1 MDRKSIIAGAALLIF
16 LTGVVF
22 LFSYRANKELQ
33 QLVTSQFNTQQLTL
47 ARTIARDIEAHF
59 SLLETALNA
68 YSSQTTDLD
77 PQKKSDYFQQI
88 LKDWQVLVLGMLCL
102 ENQGKV
108 IVSSPSFPCLKEAG
122 ITIPEQILRDLYF
135 SKSHSPV
142 FYSRTIRPDSG
153 PFEDRSVMVLA
164 SPNIARSGT
173 TVFETAPNEQKISFF
188 IVDAGEI
195 AGRYARGI
203 VSGKTGYPWVID
215 EQGHFIYHVEKD
227 FLGGDSLTVRRD
239 RNPSISYQRI
249 NELTR
254 KDLLQGKEGTDWYIS
269 GWHWDVI
276 AEMKKLLAYSPVNFH
291 SQGPPG
297 SDKHLWSVG
306 LAAPEAEVYGLIQ
319 PVVVRQLTVMGLFS
333 AVVVS
338 GLLILYLISL
348 RWNKTLEGKV
358 EEKTQ
363 YLVRSQELLRREKEK
378 VEKNM
383 QALVEAQQK
392 LIQSERFA
400 AIGEAAAHLSHEI
413 KNPLMLMSGFA
424 NQVARKL
431 PEKDTG
437 RKKLE
442 IISQEA
448 MRLENML
455 NQVRDFTRPQLPR
468 KKQGQIND
476 LVRETAD
483 LVKDELDLM
492 GVDIEMNLAPGL
504 PETSFDHA
512 QIKQVLLNLLKNAWE
527 ALPGGGNITVT
538 TGVDQGR
545 IVVSVEDTGVGI
557 SSDRLKQIFSPFF
570 TTKDKGTGLGLAV
583 LYRIIKEH
591 QGDITVDSRPG
602 HGSRFTF
609 YLPLSS

>member
-1 MDRKSIIAGAALLIF
+1 MDRKSIITSAALLIF
-16 LTGVVF
+16 LAGVVF
-22 LFSYRANKELQ
+22 LLSYRANKELQ
-33 QLVTSQFNTQQLTL
+33 QVVTSQFNTQQLTL

-59 SLLETALNA
+59 LLLETALNA

-77 PQKKSDYFQQI
+77 PKKKSDYFHQI
-88 LKDWQVLVLGMLCL
+88 LKDWQVLALGMLCP
-102 ENQGKV
+102 ENEGKV
-108 IVSSPSFPCLKEAG
+108 LVSSPSILSLGEAG
-122 ITIPEQILRDLYF
+122 IPIPEQILRDLYL
-135 SKSHSPV
+135 SKSRSPV
-142 FYSRTIRPDSG
+142 FFSRTIRPDSG
-153 PFEDRSVMVLA
+153 PFKGRSLMALA
-164 SPNIARSGT
+164 SPNNPPAGT
-173 TVFETAPNEQKISFF
+173 TVPEESPEQTISFF
-188 IVDAGEI
+188 IVDANEI
-195 AGRYARGI
+195 AGRYAQGV

-254 KDLLQGKEGTDWYIS
+254 KDLLQGKEGTDWYIT

-291 SQGPPG
+291 SQSPPG
-297 SDKHLWSVG
+297 PDGQVWSVG

-319 PVVVRQLTVMGLFS
+319 PVVVRQLTVIGLFS

-348 RWNKTLEGKV
+348 RWNKTLAGKV
-358 EEKTQ
+358 EEKTK
-363 YLVRSQELLRREKEK
+363 YLVRSQKLLRREKEK

-392 LIQSERFA
+392 LIHSERFA

-424 NQVARKL
+424 AQVARKL
-431 PEKDTG
+431 PEKDPG

-448 MRLENML
+448 KRLENML

-476 LVRETAD
+476 LIRETAD
-483 LVKDELDLM
+483 LVQDELDLV
-492 GVDIEMNLAPGL
+492 GVDMELNLTPGL
-504 PETSFDHA
+504 PETNFDHS
-512 QIKQVLLNLLKNAWE
+512 QIKQVMLNLLKNAWE
-527 ALPGGGNITVT
+527 ALPGGGKITVA
-538 TGVDQGR
+538 TGVEQDR
-545 IVVSVEDTGVGI
+545 VVVSVEDTGVGI
-557 SSDRLKQIFSPFF
+557 SSDKMKQIFSPFF

-583 LYRIIKEH
+583 LYRIIKDH
-591 QGDITVDSRPG
+591 QGDITVDSTPG
-602 HGSRFTF
+602 RGSRFTF
-609 YLPLSS
+609 YLPLS